1 MNVYAIYLISVVGW
15 ILTRRATHQD
25 DVCKYLAIEFHGE
38 EDKVLIKS
46 TVAALTDPKQNIWAF
61 LGWALILLSG
71 YLKWSDAGALSA
83 FIMVGISMF
92 TASMF
97 GLYILPKPS
106 EPKCM
111 ADVLKS
117 LYRRK
122 AEFEKKHDAMRAQAI
137 DFYIEK
143 VDGKFKNDLS
153 NAANLYAKNHKENKS
168 KVSNNEIIGSL
179 GDLMQKEDFDM
190 GAIHDVKELSY
201 SKADTL
207 RALCEEIK
215 NTQDAKVRGV
225 LETGLLIT
233 CSFFDGIGQP
243 LNGFDR
249 HAHSQMLSLF
259 ENVNSVE
266 DASKIDN
273 EKLQEIVK
281 NRKPIDKDRYDKF
294 RKQALEDF
302 NEIAKKIGIN
312 KIDGDSLS

>member
-1 MNVYAIYLISVVGW
+1 M
-15 ILTRRATHQD
+15 HQD
-25 DVCKYLAIEFHGE
+25 DVCKYLAIEFYGE

-122 AEFEKKHDAMRAQAI
+122 AEFEKEHDAMRAQAI

-143 VDGKFKNDLS
+143 VDGKFKKDLIT
-153 NAANLYAKNHKENKS
+153 AANSYAKNHKDNKS
-168 KVSNNEIIGSL
+168 KVSNNQIIGAL
-179 GDLMQKEDFDM
+179 GDLMQKEDFDI

-201 SKADTL
+201 SKKDTL
-207 RALCEEIK
+207 RALSEELQK
-215 NTQDAKVRGV
+215 TQDEKMRGI
-225 LETGLLIT
+225 LSTGLLIT
-233 CSFFDGIGQP
+233 CRFFDDIGQP
-243 LNGFDR
+243 LSYMDEPTLNKILKVIGDG
-249 HAHSQMLSLF
+249 
-259 ENVNSVE
+259 NSVQ
-266 DASKIDN
+266 DADIQNLAEVMDN
-273 EKLQEIVK
+273 KKPFDEVK
-281 NRKPIDKDRYDKF
+281 YNKF
-294 RKQALEDF
+294 DKQALIDL
-302 NEIAKKIGIN
+302 NAIAEKIGIN